1 MCMNNT
7 HLLECSIDINQQI
20 IDERNKEMDK
30 IAHDVEAVNEIYKD
44 LAILV
49 EEQGSQINN
58 ISDNI
63 ESTLQET
70 HGAVMELK
78 KASKRQK
85 LGCLV
90 S

>member
-1 MCMNNT
+1 MT
-7 HLLECSIDINQQI
+7 QQLAIIDINQQI
-20 IDERNKEMDK
+20 IDERNREMEK
-30 IAHDVEAVNEIYKD
+30 VAKDVEAVNDIYKD

-49 EEQGSQINN
+49 QEQGYQINT
-58 ISDNI
+58 IADNI
-63 ESTLQET
+63 ECSLQET
-70 HGAVMELK
+70 QGAVVELE